1 MKEDFEII
9 GKINNWMDLRDKLI
23 ETLKKCDNELKFN
36 RFIEGIIL
44 SVGGIDTIQE
54 TRKKLGIKPLSK
66 KEVKALKEK
75 I

>member
-1 MKEDFEII
+1 MSDFEII
-9 GKINNWMDLRDKLI
+9 GKINNWMDLRDNFI
-23 ETLKKCDNELKFN
+23 EFLEKCDNELKFN

-66 KEVKALKEK
+66 KEVKVLEEK
-75 I
+75 L

>member
-1 MKEDFEII
+1 MSDFEII
-9 GKINNWMDLRDKLI
+9 GHIDNWMDLKEKLM
-23 ETLKKCDNELKFN
+23 ETLEKCDNELKFN
-36 RFIEGIIL
+36 RFIEAIIL

-54 TRKKLGIKPLSK
+54 TRKKLGIKTLSK